1 MRMVADEKIRKEIKD
16 RVEKISSDKLNS
28 LLEYVKALELPEKQ
42 TDNSILRYFG
52 VWSDIDEDLFEEFTE
67 RLPEKRLEES
77 QGDL

>member
-1 MRMVADEKIRKEIKD
+1 MVADEKIRKEIKD

-77 QGDL
+77 

>member
-1 MRMVADEKIRKEIKD
+1 MVADEKIRKEIKD

-77 QGDL
+77 QGNL

>member
-1 MRMVADEKIRKEIKD
+1 MVADEKIRKEIKD